1 MLFILV
7 MDVLN
12 SLVQFATT
20 EGLLRPLAIQQARH
34 CVSFYAD
41 DAVIF
46 LRPCNLDQNV
56 IRHLT

>member
-12 SLVQFATT
+12 YLMQFAVS
-20 EGLLRPLAIQQARH
+20 EQLLQPLAVQNVRH
-34 CVSFYAD
+34 QVSFYAD

-46 LRPCNLDQNV
+46 LRPCYD
-56 IRHLT
+56 H